1 MKQTPLKVML
11 VLDEGESSPYLDGG
25 LFGEAYDRHLIDVKS
40 VGVGTENRSEVL
52 RKVVEQAPDVL
63 LLDSTLAWQSVL
75 RMAIGL
81 RGQMPNLPIVLVP
94 NTPGA
99 AEEPEEPPASLA
111 KRLPGSAGS
120 AGDRIAGDSVART
133 IRYIQGRLG
142 LQRALLQM
150 ALRDD
155 LTGLH
160 NRRGFVA
167 LATQHLRLA
176 RDTKQHVL
184 LFFADLDGL
193 KWINDSF
200 GHAEGDR
207 AISLAAASI
216 RQTFR
221 KFDVTGR
228 LSGDE
233 FVAMILEEPGRGAE
247 AICQRLQTS
256 LADCSR
262 AEWRYKLSLSVG
274 VAHFDPDKPVS
285 LQELMSQ
292 ADAALYRHKGDT
304 DGSVRPALFPLGG
317 STRGR
322 KTKTAAASSAGCSIN
337 QRGDIEQ
344 SQVRRS
350 ATADINRVKAMQIK
364 RAERRMATNVTA
376 TLAAADE
383 PSISDTVVLANIS
396 EHGACLIA
404 DRHWSAGRQVI
415 VSDSLLNFKSEAE
428 VVYCDPHV
436 SRRFAIGLK
445 FAAHTSANYS

>member
-1 MKQTPLKVML
+1 MQQTPLKVML

-25 LFGEAYDRHLIDVKS
+25 LFGEAYDCHLIDVK
-40 VGVGTENRSEVL
+40 GLGIDAENRSEVL
-52 RKVVEQAPDVL
+52 RKVTEQAPDVL

-99 AEEPEEPPASLA
+99 GQEPEEPPASLA

-120 AGDRIAGDSVART
+120 AGDRIAGDSVAR
-133 IRYIQGRLG
+133 ILRYIQGRLG

-160 NRRGFVA
+160 NRRGFMA

-176 RDTKQHVL
+176 RDMRQHVL
-184 LFFADLDGL
+184 MFFADLDGL
-193 KWINDSF
+193 KSINDNF

-216 RQTFR
+216 RRTFR
-221 KFDVTGR
+221 KSDVTGR

-247 AICQRLQTS
+247 AIRQRLQTS

-262 AEWRYKLSLSVG
+262 AESRYKLSLSVG

-285 LQELMSQ
+285 LQELMRQ
-292 ADAALYRHKGDT
+292 ADAALYRHKGGAN
-304 DGSVRPALFPLGG
+304 GSVRPALFPLGG
-317 STRGR
+317 SMRGR
-322 KTKTAAASSAGCSIN
+322 NTKTAAAPSGECSMT
-337 QRGDIEQ
+337 QPR
-344 SQVRRS
+344 
-350 ATADINRVKAMQIK
+350 
-364 RAERRMATNVTA
+364 
-376 TLAAADE
+376 
-383 PSISDTVVLANIS
+383 
-396 EHGACLIA
+396 
-404 DRHWSAGRQVI
+404 
-415 VSDSLLNFKSEAE
+415 
-428 VVYCDPHV
+428 
-436 SRRFAIGLK
+436 
-445 FAAHTSANYS
+445 

>member
-1 MKQTPLKVML
+1 MKQTPLKVTL
-11 VLDEGESSPYLDGG
+11 VLDEGEGSPYLDGG
-25 LFGEAYDRHLIDVKS
+25 LFGEAYDCHLVDVKS
-40 VGVGTENRSEVL
+40 VGVGTENWSGVL
-52 RKVVEQAPDVL
+52 RKVAQQAPDVL
-63 LLDSTLAWQSVL
+63 LLDSTLAWQSIL

-81 RGQMPNLPIVLVP
+81 RGQMPHLPIVLVP

-99 AEEPEEPPASLA
+99 AQEPEVPPASLT
-111 KRLPGSAGS
+111 KRLPGGAGS
-120 AGDRIAGDSVART
+120 AIAGDSVART

-160 NRRGFVA
+160 NRRGFMA
-167 LATQHLRLA
+167 LATQHLRSA
-176 RDTKQHVL
+176 RDMRQHLL

-207 AISLAAASI
+207 ALSLVAASI

-221 KFDVTGR
+221 KSDVTGR

-256 LADCSR
+256 LADSSR
-262 AEWRYKLSLSVG
+262 VESRYKLSLSVG

-285 LQELMSQ
+285 LQELMRQ

-304 DGSVRPALFPLGG
+304 NGSVRRTFLPLVG
-317 STRGR
+317 SMRVR
-322 KTKTAAASSAGCSIN
+322 KTKAAAASNGECP
-337 QRGDIEQ
+337 
-344 SQVRRS
+344 
-350 ATADINRVKAMQIK
+350 M
-364 RAERRMATNVTA
+364 
-376 TLAAADE
+376 
-383 PSISDTVVLANIS
+383 
-396 EHGACLIA
+396 
-404 DRHWSAGRQVI
+404 DRPR
-415 VSDSLLNFKSEAE
+415 
-428 VVYCDPHV
+428 
-436 SRRFAIGLK
+436 
-445 FAAHTSANYS
+445 